1 MKQRPSV
8 VDERSSDQP
17 ITAATDSGVF
27 SAGRRNLMVLGG
39 VGFAMMSI
47 PHWLRQA
54 SAQTV
59 APASS
64 TSSSITSP
72 PSASNQQQADFMAL
86 SALLTG
92 APKLSPR
99 IGARLYSALTKQAI
113 EFEKQAAALWQ
124 YSLDKNIKDVDNL
137 AAAVGTDSAL
147 SPVLHRIIS
156 AWYLG
161 VVGDGGINNGS
172 GDAKVIAFEQALMFD
187 QVRDAVVVPTYC
199 RAAPGYWITQPAVL
213 KARV

>member
-17 ITAATDSGVF
+17 ITAATDSGAF
-27 SAGRRNLMVLGG
+27 SVGRRNLMLLGG
-39 VGFAMMSI
+39 LSYATMSI
-47 PHWLRQA
+47 PYWLRQA

-59 APASS
+59 TPASTSGS
-64 TSSSITSP
+64 TSSP
-72 PSASNQQQADFMAL
+72 PSASNQQQTDFMAL
-86 SALLTG
+86 STLLTG
-92 APKLSPR
+92 APKLNPR
-99 IGARLYSALTKQAI
+99 IGARLYSALSAQAI

-124 YSLDKNIKDVDNL
+124 FSIEKNIKDVDNL
-137 AAAVGTDSAL
+137 AAAVGAGSAL
-147 SPVLHRIIS
+147 SLVLHRIVS

-161 VVGDGGINNGS
+161 VVGDGGVTG
-172 GDAKVIAFEQALMFD
+172 GAKVIAFEQALMFD

>member
-17 ITAATDSGVF
+17 ITAATGSGAF
-27 SAGRRNLMVLGG
+27 SAGRRGLLLLGG
-39 VGFAMMSI
+39 VSFATMSI
-47 PHWLRQA
+47 PYWLRQA

-59 APASS
+59 APASTASSS
-64 TSSSITSP
+64 TSSP
-72 PSASNQQQADFMAL
+72 PSASNQQHTDFMAL

-92 APKLSPR
+92 APKLNPR
-99 IGARLYSALTKQAI
+99 IGARMYSALSAQAI

-124 YSLDKNIKDVDNL
+124 YSLEHQIKDVDNL
-137 AAAVGTDSAL
+137 AAAVGNDSAL
-147 SPVLHRIIS
+147 SLVLHRIIS

-161 VVGDGGINNGS
+161 IVGDGGITSGS
-172 GDAKVIAFEQALMFD
+172 GGPKVIAFEQALMFD

>member
-17 ITAATDSGVF
+17 ITAATVGGVF

-59 APASS
+59 APAPA
-64 TSSSITSP
+64 TSSSASP
-72 PSASNQQQADFMAL
+72 SPSASSQQHTDFMAL

-92 APKLSPR
+92 APKLNPR
-99 IGARLYSALTKQAI
+99 IGARLYSALTKQTI

-124 YSLDKNIKDVDNL
+124 YSLGKNIKDVDNL
-137 AAAVGTDSAL
+137 AVAVGNDSAL
-147 SPVLHRIIS
+147 SLVLNRIIS

-161 VVGDGGINNGS
+161 VVGDGGVT

-213 KARV
+213 KARI

>member
-1 MKQRPSV
+1 MKQGPSV
-8 VDERSSDQP
+8 VDERSSDPP

-27 SAGRRNLMVLGG
+27 AAGRRKLMLLGG
-39 VGFAMMSI
+39 VSFAMMSI

-54 SAQTV
+54 SAQTA
-59 APASS
+59 APASA
-64 TSSSITSP
+64 TSSSASSP
-72 PSASNQQQADFMAL
+72 PAASNRQQTDFMAL

-92 APKLSPR
+92 APKLNPR
-99 IGARLYSALTKQAI
+99 IGARLYGALSAQAI

-124 YSLDKNIKDVDNL
+124 YSIEKNIKDVDNL
-137 AAAVGTDSAL
+137 AAAVGNDSAL
-147 SPVLHRIIS
+147 ALVLHRIIS

-161 VVGDGGINNGS
+161 VAGDGGVAG
-172 GDAKVIAFEQALMFD
+172 GAKVIAFEQALMFD